1 MTTSRPP
8 CLFIL
13 LSTLPVAASAYN
25 CSDLVPAGLSWERNL
40 SVMATGPV
48 TCAAASA
55 HDKWGTYYVDTK
67 EAGSGG
73 PVYASGAGGMG
84 LTVSASAALGSS
96 HANATTGAPAVLGDA
111 SALWTDVMTV
121 TGPISQTPVTVSF
134 FGHLDGR
141 LSKWDGVSDVA
152 PAAVVNYWL
161 QIGTA
166 SFHLK
171 ADAFSVQTG
180 QWTGDPSFE
189 PMTGVSRL
197 SSGPASN
204 ETISQNFR
212 IDVDFLFVDATS
224 QSFGSYGYLVAGA
237 GPGATA
243 DFGNTA
249 SLDWMVLPSGYGISA
264 HGLALAPDA
273 QGRFLYAA
281 VVPEPASAALLLAG
295 LLGLGLRRLRGGSAA
310 QV

>member
-1 MTTSRPP
+1 MTTSRLP
-8 CLFIL
+8 CLFVL

-40 SVMATGPV
+40 SVITTGPV

-55 HDKWGTYYVDTK
+55 YDRWGTYYVDTK
-67 EAGSGG
+67 QTGSGG
-73 PVYASGAGGMG
+73 PVFASGAGGMG
-84 LTVSASAALGSS
+84 LTVAASSSLGSS
-96 HANATTGAPAVLGDA
+96 HANATTSAPGVMGTA

-152 PAAVVNYWL
+152 PAAAVNYWL
-161 QIGTA
+161 QIGTT

-171 ADAFSVQTG
+171 ADAFSIQTG

-189 PMTGVSRL
+189 PMAGVSRL
-197 SSGPASN
+197 SSGPAAN

-212 IDVDFLFVDATS
+212 IDVDFLLVDATS
-224 QSFGSYGYLVAGA
+224 QSFGSYGYLVAGTGA
-237 GPGATA
+237 GETA

-264 HGLALAPDA
+264 HGVALTPDA

-281 VVPEPASAALLLAG
+281 AVPEPASAAMLLVG
-295 LLGLGLRRLRGGSAA
+295 LLGLGLRRVRGRLTA
-310 QV
+310 